1 VGVILIGGIGSIHGA
16 IFGSIFMVV
25 IMELLQIAVIPL
37 SDYYPDLLINFAY
50 IKDSA
55 FGLAICAFLIYEPNG
70 IAYRWWQIKNY
81 FNLWPFSY

>member
-1 VGVILIGGIGSIHGA
+1 K
-16 IFGSIFMVV
+16 
-25 IMELLQIAVIPL
+25 LLF
-37 SDYYPDLLINFAY
+37 DFAY

-70 IAYRWWQIKNY
+70 LSYRWWQIKNY

>member
-16 IFGSIFMVV
+16 IFGSMFMVIV
-25 IMELLQIAVIPL
+25 MELLQWVVIPL
-37 SDYYPDLLINFAY
+37 STYYPKLLVDFAY

-55 FGLAICAFLIYEPNG
+55 FGLAIIAFLIYEPNG
-70 IAYRWWQIKNY
+70 LAYRWWQIKNY

>member
-1 VGVILIGGIGSIHGA
+1 
-16 IFGSIFMVV
+16 M
-25 IMELLQIAVIPL
+25 
-37 SDYYPDLLINFAY
+37 DFAY

-70 IAYRWWQIKNY
+70 LSYRWWQIKNY